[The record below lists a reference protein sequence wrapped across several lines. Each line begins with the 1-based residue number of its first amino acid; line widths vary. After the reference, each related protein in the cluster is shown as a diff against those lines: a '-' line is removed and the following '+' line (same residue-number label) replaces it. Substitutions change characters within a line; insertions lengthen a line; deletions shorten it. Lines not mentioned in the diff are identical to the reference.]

1 MKCQKCKSNEVEAD
15 SQSFEWGT
23 DENGGPI
30 QLSICLACSAAI
42 SAAIEDKKREQEA
55 SIKQNSAAAALRNV
69 SGVLVTTAEDL
80 RTHRVVRTLGPARGS
95 TVRAKHV
102 GRDIAAG
109 LKNIVGGEIVGFT
122 EMMAEAREE
131 ALYRMK
137 LDAESFGANA
147 VIAFRF
153 TSATVDVG
161 VAEVTAYGTAVWVEE
176 HEHG

>member
-15 SQSFEWGT
+15 SQSFEWST

-30 QLSICLACSAAI
+30 QLSICLACSAAT
-42 SAAIEDKKREQEA
+42 EDKKREQEA
-55 SIKQNSAAAALRNV
+55 SIKQNSATAALRNV

-109 LKNIVGGEIVGFT
+109 FKNIVGGEIVGYT

-131 ALYRMK
+131 ALHRMK
-137 LDAESFGANA
+137 LDAESLGANA
-147 VIAFRF
+147 IIAFRF

-161 VAEVTAYGTAVWVEE
+161 VAEVTAYGTAVCAEE
-176 HEHG
+176 NLDG